1 MQRKR
6 KSVAFL
12 LEKNKTSVF
21 HARRRALH
29 LYALK
34 TSRIVA
40 DKSRKCKSM
49 TKLNA
54 VCSN

>member
-6 KSVAFL
+6 KSVAF